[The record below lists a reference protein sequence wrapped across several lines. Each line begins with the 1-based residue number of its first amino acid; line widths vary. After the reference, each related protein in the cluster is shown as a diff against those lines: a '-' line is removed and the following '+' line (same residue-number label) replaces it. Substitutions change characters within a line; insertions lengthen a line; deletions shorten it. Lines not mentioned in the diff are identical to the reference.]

1 MAISRSQINN
11 IKDFDLRT
19 ILLGMYD
26 QHVTLGSA
34 LGINILEPTNSP
46 QQPATAPPPQCI
58 FTAAGKNGAVT
69 VQITN
74 PSQSI
79 NKTIYHELSYSTV
92 KSFVGG
98 STVTLPVSTS
108 THQTFQ
114 VPGVTAYW
122 RLRSSYDQNNW
133 NSYQLQAAI
142 VTAGLVSSAASG
154 AATVLN
160 QTNYASVDSISNG
173 AGTSANIRIYGKAGF
188 NTQYPAVKGGTESIL
203 PSATIIN
210 VPFSSEQ
217 VVGHDTASGN
227 YAVRGTLPE
236 VLTDETTPIGAVSVV
251 GSGAIV
257 LPTVTVSINAL
268 GQVSSWNVVSGGNA
282 ISDPVQLSINSIT
295 GSGAVPGPQTI
306 TGGILISIA
315 NGTGGS
321 LYPPLST
328 QPVIVTGGIFAG
340 ATGGGRNIGGNGGRL
355 VVNDG
360 TTG

>member
-133 NSYQLQAAI
+133 NSYQLQAAT
-142 VTAGLVSSAASG
+142 VKAGLVSSAASES
-154 AATVLN
+154 ATVLN
-160 QTNYASVDSISNG
+160 QTNYASVDSAD
-173 AGTSANIRIYGKAGF
+173 AGGGTANVRIFGKAGP
-188 NTQYPAVKGGTESIL
+188 NTQFPAVKGAAETIL
-203 PSATIIN
+203 PSATVIN
-210 VPFSSEQ
+210 VPLSSQQ
-217 VVGHDTASGN
+217 VVGFDGTN
-227 YAVRGTLPE
+227 FKVRGTLPE
-236 VLTDETTPIGAVSVV
+236 VLVDGDTPIGSVSVV
-251 GSGAIV
+251 GGGTPTPPVIAPIISGGAI
-257 LPTVTVSINAL
+257 LGYNVSN
-268 GQVSSWNVVSGGNA
+268 G
-282 ISDPVQLSINSIT
+282 
-295 GSGAVPGPQTI
+295 GSGATAPYTLTLGSVGGGFGATFGPQTI
-306 TGGILISIA
+306 VGGVLLAVAPGNPGASYSG
-315 NGTGGS
+315 GT
-321 LYPPLST
+321 T
-328 QPVIVTGGIFAG
+328 VIVSGGGTFSG
-340 ATGGGRNIGGNGGRL
+340 STGGGQNIGGNGGRL
-355 VVNDG
+355 ITNDG